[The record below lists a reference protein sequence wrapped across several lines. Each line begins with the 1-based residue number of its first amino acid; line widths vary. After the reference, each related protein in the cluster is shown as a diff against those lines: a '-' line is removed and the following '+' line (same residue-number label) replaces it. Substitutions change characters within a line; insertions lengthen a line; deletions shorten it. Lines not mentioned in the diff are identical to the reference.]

1 MKKIAISMTT
11 IPRRSDFLVNKCYP
25 SIAASVIDANII
37 LTRYFDS
44 CITDFVLTIDD
55 NLDEAERNAYRAW
68 ARTVSLPAMNITIQ
82 EGKSQ
87 YRCINKEIGGW
98 NFCKKRENE
107 FSAFITVDDDQIYND
122 PMKFVDL
129 VKFHS
134 SFLNDV
140 VCVETNPVIVNQNG
154 VQVLCTLPP
163 KIAALRSYSKIL
175 SNFCLFPTHC
185 FDGTRISDDEYIAEH
200 EWYRHDELFA
210 WAELTAKGIKSI
222 VLPNTYSLAWDNFNT
237 DFTGDEKG
245 LRDYNSVHWNDWNGK
260 ITQLYPQFKQL
271 LNNEEWEYLV
281 QDENAFAVAMLRNN
295 GILNGIAANF
305 GKILTFN
312 TKMIRSDSYRKF
324 LYQ

>member
-1 MKKIAISMTT
+1 MRKIAISMTT
-11 IPRRSDFLVNKCYP
+11 IPRRFDFLLNKCYP
-25 SIAASVIDANII
+25 SIVASVTDANVI
-37 LTRYFDS
+37 LLKYYDS
-44 CITDFVLTIDD
+44 CITDFILTIDD
-55 NLDEAERNAYRAW
+55 NISEAERKAYLAW
-68 ARTVSLPAMNITIQ
+68 AKKETTPSMSITVQ
-82 EGKSQ
+82 DGKSQ

-122 PMKFVDL
+122 FMKFVDL
-129 VKFHS
+129 VKFHT
-134 SFLNDV
+134 SFPNDV
-140 VCVETNPVIVNQNG
+140 VCIETNPVVVNQNG
-154 VQVLCTLPP
+154 VQVICHLPP

-185 FDGTRISDDEYIAEH
+185 FDGTRIDDEEYIAEQ

-210 WAELTAKGIKSI
+210 WAELTTKGVKSI
-222 VLPNTYSLAWDNFNT
+222 VLPNTYSLARDNFNT

-245 LRDYNSVHWNDWNGK
+245 LRDYNSVHWNDWNSK
-260 ITQLYPQFKQL
+260 ISQLYPQFKQML
-271 LNNEEWEYLV
+271 SNEEWEYIV
-281 QDENAFAVAMLRNN
+281 QDENAFAVAMLRKN